1 MRIVSFL
8 QKILAVNSGSI
19 ECADLCL
26 ESRCHEVE
34 SRTLWERIC
43 EVRSDYLEFARM
55 PMHPEI
61 ELPCELSDEIYEPFL
76 IVSIFS

>member
-8 QKILAVNSGSI
+8 QKILAMNSGSI

-34 SRTLWERIC
+34 SWTLWERIH
-43 EVRSDYLEFARM
+43 EVRSDYLELARM
-55 PMHPEI
+55 PTHPEV
-61 ELPCELSDEIYEPFL
+61 EFPSELSDEIYEPLL
-76 IVSIFS
+76 IFSIFS